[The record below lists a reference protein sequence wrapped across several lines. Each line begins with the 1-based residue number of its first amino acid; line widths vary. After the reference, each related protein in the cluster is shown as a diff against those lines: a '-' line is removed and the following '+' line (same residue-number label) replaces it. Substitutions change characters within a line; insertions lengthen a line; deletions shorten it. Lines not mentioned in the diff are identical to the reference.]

1 MGGKS
6 THLKVH
12 LLYKLLQRNVQSKH
26 THTNQDQWLDVRYSW
41 KNVLMKKETFD
52 LECKDCNVGMVFV
65 QSFSAY
71 LNSCKDGTWIREKVK
86 HFCFFFSIK
95 GVGDGVTPKLL
106 RKKLRKKTVIFGPKT
121 LFSALFSIFFL
132 GQFGAC

>member
-1 MGGKS
+1 MFN
-6 THLKVH
+6 
-12 LLYKLLQRNVQSKH
+12 QNIH
-26 THTNQDQWLDVRYSW
+26 TQIKINDWMYDILEKMSLW
-41 KNVLMKKETFD
+41 KKETFD

-106 RKKLRKKTVIFGPKT
+106 RKKLRKKQ
-121 LFSALFSIFFL
+121 LFLVQKHYFQPFF
-132 GQFGAC
+132 QSFF